1 MPRKATSRR
10 ATKRVA
16 SKPSKR
22 KATKA
27 NQPTPLTLFK
37 VVKRGTDDK
46 PKSKAL
52 VSIFTRGVLRL
63 TYNKKTFTKAPAPQL
78 PITGFDSRRN
88 AERFIARNRSRM
100 QHDWIL
106 VQGVG
111 VPADDNKVPAE
122 RLKRPCDLKNKT
134 VKSLVASFQ
143 RKLRGGRTS
152 RRGEQVTSRWT
163 RGTVFVQNF
172 KITEV
177 LAEYAPA

>member
-1 MPRKATSRR
+1 MPQ
-10 ATKRVA
+10 
-16 SKPSKR
+16 
-22 KATKA
+22 KATKKSSKKRSSKT

-52 VSIFTRGVLRL
+52 VSIFTRGLLRL
-63 TYNKKTFTKAPAPQL
+63 TYNKKTFTKAPAARL

-88 AERFIARNRSRM
+88 AERFIARNRGR
-100 QHDWIL
+100 QEHVWVL

-111 VPADDNKVPAE
+111 VPSDDNKVSAT
-122 RLKRPCDLKNKT
+122 RLKRPCDLKSKT
-134 VKSLVASFQ
+134 VKSLVTAIQ
-143 RKLRGGRTS
+143 RKLRVGRS
-152 RRGEQVTSRWT
+152 RRSEQVTSKWT

-177 LAEYAPA
+177 LAEYAPE